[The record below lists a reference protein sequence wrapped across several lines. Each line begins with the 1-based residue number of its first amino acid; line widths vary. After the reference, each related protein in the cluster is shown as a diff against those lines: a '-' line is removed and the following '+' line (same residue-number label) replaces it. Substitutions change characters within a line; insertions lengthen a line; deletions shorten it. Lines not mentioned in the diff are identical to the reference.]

1 MTWLLKLL
9 QQMSPAI
16 VEAFKDG
23 LTKLLD
29 ELAVKAAETDN
40 KWDDW
45 GVEMMRKVL
54 NVGD

>member
-23 LTKLLD
+23 LKKLLD

>member
-23 LTKLLD
+23 LEKLLD
-29 ELAVKAAETDN
+29 ELAAKAAETDN

>member
-23 LTKLLD
+23 LKKLLD
-29 ELAVKAAETDN
+29 ELAAKAAETDN
-40 KWDDW
+40 KWDDIF
-45 GVEMMRKVL
+45 VDVARKVFG
-54 NVGD
+54 VDD